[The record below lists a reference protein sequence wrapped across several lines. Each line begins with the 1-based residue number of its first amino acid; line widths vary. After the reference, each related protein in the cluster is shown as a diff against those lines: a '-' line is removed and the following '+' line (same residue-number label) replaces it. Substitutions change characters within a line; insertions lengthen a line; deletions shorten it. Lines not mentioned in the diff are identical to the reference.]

1 MGDVDIISPFAIH
14 PEIPRT
20 ILQRYQLGLLQYKVP
35 VDITFFILVIV
46 LKPEKQDG
54 RFKREILAFFHTFE

>member
-1 MGDVDIISPFAIH
+1 MGDVDIFSPFAIH

-35 VDITFFILVIV
+35 VDITFLS
-46 LKPEKQDG
+46 L
-54 RFKREILAFFHTFE
+54 